1 MHEPVNTPQRPLP
14 ADLPFEE
21 ALARLEIIVRTM
33 EQGDIPLDTSLLLY
47 EEGIALVRRCTRELD
62 EAEQRVKILQRTET
76 GEILPTDFATMD
88 D

>member
-1 MHEPVNTPQRPLP
+1 MSETKQTPAAELS
-14 ADLPFEE
+14 FEA
-21 ALARLEIIVRTM
+21 ALERLEAIVRRM
-33 EQGDIPLDTSLLLY
+33 ESGETPLDEGLALY